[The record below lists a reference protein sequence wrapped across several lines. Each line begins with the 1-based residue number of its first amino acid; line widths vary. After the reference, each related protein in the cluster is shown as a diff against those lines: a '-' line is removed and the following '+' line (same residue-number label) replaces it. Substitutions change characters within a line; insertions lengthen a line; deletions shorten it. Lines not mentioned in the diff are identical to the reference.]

1 MSNQAPEQSGPG
13 TMIGKDGGKITSASA
28 PSAGSISPAGNTTS
42 GSSQG
47 SSRGPQGN
55 G

>member
-28 PSAGSISPAGNTTS
+28 PSAPTAAGVVSTQS
-42 GSSQG
+42 